1 MSGALTNLVA
11 FIVAISVL
19 VAVHE
24 FGHYIVGRWC
34 GMKVLRFSIGFGKP
48 IWTWIGGKDRTE
60 YCLSNIPLGGY
71 VKFLDEREG
80 PVDEADRGRA
90 FNHRPIPARIVVLL
104 AGPAFNFLFALV
116 AYWVLSMQGVPTL
129 RPVIGEVQ
137 PDSYAAAAGLES
149 NVLLIRVG
157 DQAIDD
163 WGTASLSILDEMVA
177 TGQVPMVVQD
187 VFGEE
192 RAVTIDVGED
202 RARLT
207 EPGRLFE
214 GLGFMPG
221 QPLAAGLESNVLLI
235 RVGYQ
240 AIDDWGTASLSILDE
255 MVATGQVPMV
265 VQDVF
270 GEERAVTIDVGEDR
284 ARLTEPGRL
293 FEGLGFMPGQPL
305 AIAEQVTAGAAAEQA
320 GMLPGD
326 RIISVNGED
335 TLTFNDMAA
344 VIVALPDRTVPIG
357 VVRDGLRQT
366 LYVDVTAVETADG
379 VVGRIGIASRYLKQF
394 GAVAAVFESF
404 SRTAREATFTV
415 RMLWNMVTREV
426 SIKNIS
432 GPISIAQFVGDS
444 ARAGFSYVLTIL
456 ALISISLGVLNL
468 LPIPMLDGGQ
478 IVYQTVEWIKGSP
491 MSDRAQMFGQQVGIL
506 AILLLMSF
514 AFYNDIARLLS

>member
-60 YCLSNIPLGGY
+60 YCVSNIPLGGY

-90 FNHRPIPARIVVLL
+90 FNHRPIPARIAVLL

-116 AYWVLSMQGVPTL
+116 AYWVLSMQGVPTV

-157 DQAIDD
+157 DQSIDD

-202 RARLT
+202 RSRLT
-207 EPGRLFE
+207 EPGSLFE
-214 GLGFMPG
+214 GLGF
-221 QPLAAGLESNVLLI
+221 V
-235 RVGYQ
+235 
-240 AIDDWGTASLSILDE
+240 
-255 MVATGQVPMV
+255 
-265 VQDVF
+265 
-270 GEERAVTIDVGEDR
+270 
-284 ARLTEPGRL
+284 
-293 FEGLGFMPGQPL
+293 PGQPL

-326 RIISVNGED
+326 RIINVNGED

-366 LYVDVTAVETADG
+366 LYVDVTAVETANG
-379 VVGRIGIASRYLKQF
+379 VVGRIGIGSRYLKQF
-394 GAVAAVFESF
+394 GAVPAVVESF
-404 SRTAREATFTV
+404 SRTARETTFTV

-478 IVYQTVEWIKGSP
+478 IVYQSVEWIKGSP
-491 MSDRAQMFGQQVGIL
+491 MSDRAQMLGQQVGIL

-514 AFYNDIARLLS
+514 AFYNDIARLIG